1 MTYMNSSRF
10 SPPALPLPFPLF
22 PFLLL
27 HTTHPCFSQNPPG
40 RDCFSHNPCH
50 PSSSSSLSSL
60 PPLPPSLPPSPQPPA
75 SPLSVRCWAC
85 GRWTRSTPSRW
96 RTGRSCGTLRPI
108 SLSPYIP
115 TPSPSLVNRSFP
127 PDPILLHLPPPSVRC
142 WACAHWTR
150 STPSRWRTGRSCELP
165 RLIPPHPTSTAHSRS
180 PYFHGSFPLTL
191 LPRLIPPHPTATAH
205 SPSPYCHGSFPLTL
219 LPPPSPAPPPLQ
231 VLGVRPLDS
240 FDASKLA
247 HRKKLRNSAPFL
259 PSPCSPHS
267 PPPPPASP
275 APQVLGVRP
284 LDSFDAIKV
293 AHRKKLRDAEGKG
306 DEAEIERIDR
316 AYDAI
321 MMRQLTMR
329 KKGVTYGSLEV
340 SKDIKFA
347 DQTEFLPWLPRYEK
361 ADNKGI
367 LINAAVSAVM
377 AVWMLG
383 AQSTDWKILQFLLSF
398 YIFQLFMKLDPF
410 YPQNTCGGKIT
421 PHPQPPA
428 RGIPARRQFPE
439 RAPGNPWLH
448 VRREPFDFGLLPIPA
463 IASYKEASTETLKLL
478 RQRLID
484 ASLNSE
490 GASTTSP
497 TRDGSQEPRVT
508 CEAIESCLKLSKDQA
523 RLVLDT
529 LASVLPTGSE
539 DIDSLSD
546 ASPSDAAKIGT
557 DVDLLLL
564 FLFLQRYR
572 RVPNRSSRDAAVLA
586 DVWPQGPSP
595 FDSVSPTATSALQIK
610 TSLATRQRFQT
621 GHAEEEQQQLSFL
634 QKNLPSVLQLLA
646 EHGPD
651 AAGSGDGTEPGT
663 QVISIDKFEL
673 LGLFL
678 RVNRPGVSSLLLSQ
692 VAPFFAEADAAMP
705 PAPVPLSVAQDWL
718 GPRLCCTSDH
728 GPDLRPQSPS
738 RPAKVPADR
747 GGDSAASPT
756 KSGDTPM
763 GEGGAVAG
771 SGAGAGAEVQG
782 SPRGAAANGAM
793 TGGVLSRRVWAAA
806 GMTTV
811 DGVAKMSVL
820 KGETEVDSSCVRV
833 AHCHDSVIY
842 VLAPLKYASVI
853 GCSDSIVVLG
863 AVGKVVRVEACERL
877 TLIAPCARIRIA
889 NCREC
894 VFYLGCNSRPVIL
907 GDNHSLQ
914 IAPYNTFYP
923 RLDYHLAKVGVDPA
937 VNKWDMPL
945 ALGSLDAAAA
955 AGAAGAGTAA
965 GGAGGSAG
973 AGGGGAGGVEGEGAK
988 EGAAAAALDTAI
1000 LMPPEKF
1007 VPFVVSL
1014 VAFSCVQSPVLPPI
1028 HRLSALSV
1036 LSMPHTAILMPR
1048 EKFVPFVVSC
1058 LFLVSVPVFGK

>member
-1 MTYMNSSRF
+1 MLSFRF
-10 SPPALPLPFPLF
+10 GPCSLQYSDIRFFLKRGLSPFAQSQAFW
-22 PFLLL
+22 FLDY
-27 HTTHPCFSQNPPG
+27 S
-40 RDCFSHNPCH
+40 
-50 PSSSSSLSSL
+50 
-60 PPLPPSLPPSPQPPA
+60 
-75 SPLSVRCWAC
+75 
-85 GRWTRSTPSRW
+85 TRSKAIVSRVV
-96 RTGRSCGTLRPI
+96 
-108 SLSPYIP
+108 SLK
-115 TPSPSLVNRSFP
+115 R
-127 PDPILLHLPPPSVRC
+127 
-142 WACAHWTR
+142 
-150 STPSRWRTGRSCELP
+150 
-165 RLIPPHPTSTAHSRS
+165 
-180 PYFHGSFPLTL
+180 
-191 LPRLIPPHPTATAH
+191 
-205 SPSPYCHGSFPLTL
+205 
-219 LPPPSPAPPPLQ
+219 
-231 VLGVRPLDS
+231 DS
-240 FDASKLA
+240 FDRETKFRYSSTSVSLFS
-247 HRKKLRNSAPFL
+247 LRTVPLQCRSRSSVSRSHGLRITCNA
-259 PSPCSPHS
+259 
-267 PPPPPASP
+267 ASP
-275 APQVLGVRP
+275 GAQPAEDPYQVLGVRP
-284 LDSFDAIKV
+284 LDSFDAIKM

-329 KKGVTYGSLEV
+329 KQGVTFGSLEV

-347 DQTEFLPWLPRYEK
+347 DQTDFLPWRPRYEK
-361 ADNKGI
+361 ADNKSI

-377 AVWMLG
+377 AVWMVG

-410 YPQNTCGGKIT
+410 YPQNTEEGEKRWQRNGRRLTRAMGLVFGVIALASLVHTLVIKAYSLAGMYVPRALYT
-421 PHPQPPA
+421 FQETRSSLYPNAAERLHATHNLPQGA
-428 RGIPARRQFPE
+428 SLSALRQFLGALWAAESPRFSPKAPPCCG
-439 RAPGNPWLH
+439 RAGGILPL
-448 VRREPFDFGLLPIPA
+448 LLPRAVGVICCCAHPPLSS
-463 IASYKEASTETLKLL
+463 ASIFPNYLWRSDPISPNFGGSVAPYLIRPRLVPLALYFPSSTLV
-478 RQRLID
+478 R
-484 ASLNSE
+484 E
-490 GASTTSP
+490 GNHGGGIRARTGEPMAARASTTSP
-497 TRDGSQEPRVT
+497 TRDGAQEPRVT

-634 QKNLPSVLQLLA
+634 QKNLPAILQLLA
-646 EHGPD
+646 EHGSD
-651 AAGSGDGTEPGT
+651 AAGGSGDGTEPGT

-678 RVNRPGVSSLLLSQ
+678 RVNRPGVPSLLLSQ

-763 GEGGAVAG
+763 GEGGAAGG
-771 SGAGAGAEVQG
+771 SGGGAGGEVQI

-965 GGAGGSAG
+965 GAAGGT
-973 AGGGGAGGVEGEGAK
+973 GGGEAEGEK
-988 EGAAAAALDTAI
+988 EGGAAAALDSAI

-1007 VPFVVSL
+1007 VPFVVPFRTQQEQPGGGGASPLLQQATRANPFALPKTYLIALQHKTKTVESL
-1014 VAFSCVQSPVLPPI
+1014 RQTLKTAVLDEGRKRELTNVI
-1028 HRLSALSV
+1028 QAHFKEWLLTSGNIRQVYDLARLDRD
-1036 LSMPHTAILMPR
+1036 P
-1048 EKFVPFVVSC
+1048 
-1058 LFLVSVPVFGK
+1058 

>member
-1 MTYMNSSRF
+1 MASAAMSHGIRPAMTTTNCATASQLSSR
-10 SPPALPLPFPLF
+10 
-22 PFLLL
+22 
-27 HTTHPCFSQNPPG
+27 
-40 RDCFSHNPCH
+40 
-50 PSSSSSLSSL
+50 LSSATSVSL
-60 PPLPPSLPPSPQPPA
+60 FSLRTVPLQCRGRSSVSGSNRLRITCNAA
-75 SPLSVRCWAC
+75 SPGAQ
-85 GRWTRSTPSRW
+85 PAED
-96 RTGRSCGTLRPI
+96 
-108 SLSPYIP
+108 PY
-115 TPSPSLVNRSFP
+115 
-127 PDPILLHLPPPSVRC
+127 
-142 WACAHWTR
+142 
-150 STPSRWRTGRSCELP
+150 
-165 RLIPPHPTSTAHSRS
+165 
-180 PYFHGSFPLTL
+180 
-191 LPRLIPPHPTATAH
+191 
-205 SPSPYCHGSFPLTL
+205 
-219 LPPPSPAPPPLQ
+219 
-231 VLGVRPLDS
+231 
-240 FDASKLA
+240 
-247 HRKKLRNSAPFL
+247 
-259 PSPCSPHS
+259 
-267 PPPPPASP
+267 
-275 APQVLGVRP
+275 QVLGVRP

-410 YPQNTCGGKIT
+410 YPQNTEEGEKRWQRNGRRLTRALSLVFGVIALASLVHTLLIKAYSLAGMYVPRALYTFQETFITLFTSCGGKIT

-428 RGIPARRQFPE
+428 RGIPARRQFPGRRSGLPE
-439 RAPGNPWLH
+439 VRAFPQRPRTAAESSRH
-448 VRREPFDFGLLPIPA
+448 SS
-463 IASYKEASTETLKLL
+463 ASASASARDSVTQITLFPSSTLL
-478 RQRLID
+478 R
-484 ASLNSE
+484 E
-490 GASTTSP
+490 GELWRRHQSAHRG
-497 TRDGSQEPRVT
+497 TRGCT
-508 CEAIESCLKLSKDQA
+508 CDENQSCLKLSKDQA

-1007 VPFVVSL
+1007 VPFVVPFRTQQEQPGGGGGASPLLQQATRANPFALPKTYLIALQHKTKTVESL
-1014 VAFSCVQSPVLPPI
+1014 RQTLKTAVLDEGRKRELTNVI
-1028 HRLSALSV
+1028 QAHFKEWLLTSGNIRQVYDLARLDRD
-1036 LSMPHTAILMPR
+1036 P
-1048 EKFVPFVVSC
+1048 
-1058 LFLVSVPVFGK
+1058 

>member
-1 MTYMNSSRF
+1 MASAATSQAIRTAIAATNCATASQLSSR
-10 SPPALPLPFPLF
+10 
-22 PFLLL
+22 
-27 HTTHPCFSQNPPG
+27 
-40 RDCFSHNPCH
+40 
-50 PSSSSSLSSL
+50 LSSATNVSL
-60 PPLPPSLPPSPQPPA
+60 FSLRTVPLQCRSQSSVSGSNRLRITCNAA
-75 SPLSVRCWAC
+75 SPGAQ
-85 GRWTRSTPSRW
+85 PAED
-96 RTGRSCGTLRPI
+96 
-108 SLSPYIP
+108 PY
-115 TPSPSLVNRSFP
+115 
-127 PDPILLHLPPPSVRC
+127 
-142 WACAHWTR
+142 
-150 STPSRWRTGRSCELP
+150 
-165 RLIPPHPTSTAHSRS
+165 
-180 PYFHGSFPLTL
+180 
-191 LPRLIPPHPTATAH
+191 
-205 SPSPYCHGSFPLTL
+205 
-219 LPPPSPAPPPLQ
+219 
-231 VLGVRPLDS
+231 
-240 FDASKLA
+240 
-247 HRKKLRNSAPFL
+247 
-259 PSPCSPHS
+259 
-267 PPPPPASP
+267 
-275 APQVLGVRP
+275 QVLGVRP
-284 LDSFDAIKV
+284 LDSFDAIKL

-306 DEAEIERIDR
+306 DEAEIERIDK

-347 DQTEFLPWLPRYEK
+347 DQTNFLPWLPRYEK

-377 AVWMLG
+377 AVWMVG

-410 YPQNTCGGKIT
+410 YPQNTEEGEKRWQRNGRRLTRALSLVFGVIALASLVHTLLIKAYSLAGMYVPRALYTFQRGGKT
-421 PHPQPPA
+421 KPHPQPPA
-428 RGIPARRQFPE
+428 RGIPARRQF
-439 RAPGNPWLH
+439 
-448 VRREPFDFGLLPIPA
+448 
-463 IASYKEASTETLKLL
+463 
-478 RQRLID
+478 
-484 ASLNSE
+484 
-490 GASTTSP
+490 
-497 TRDGSQEPRVT
+497 
-508 CEAIESCLKLSKDQA
+508 
-523 RLVLDT
+523 

-634 QKNLPSVLQLLA
+634 QKNLPAVLQLLA
-646 EHGPD
+646 EHGSD

-973 AGGGGAGGVEGEGAK
+973 AGGASGVEGEGAK
-988 EGAAAAALDTAI
+988 EGAAAAALDSAI

-1007 VPFVVSL
+1007 VPFVVPFRTQQEQPGGGGGASPLLQQATRANPFALPKTYLIALQHKTKTVESL
-1014 VAFSCVQSPVLPPI
+1014 RQTLKTAVLDEGRKRELTNVIQAHFKEWLLSQCPPYLLYLLR
-1028 HRLSALSV
+1028 HFAS
-1036 LSMPHTAILMPR
+1036 
-1048 EKFVPFVVSC
+1048 
-1058 LFLVSVPVFGK
+1058 

>member
-1 MTYMNSSRF
+1 M
-10 SPPALPLPFPLF
+10 AE
-22 PFLLL
+22 
-27 HTTHPCFSQNPPG
+27 
-40 RDCFSHNPCH
+40 
-50 PSSSSSLSSL
+50 
-60 PPLPPSLPPSPQPPA
+60 A
-75 SPLSVRCWAC
+75 S
-85 GRWTRSTPSRW
+85 
-96 RTGRSCGTLRPI
+96 
-108 SLSPYIP
+108 
-115 TPSPSLVNRSFP
+115 
-127 PDPILLHLPPPSVRC
+127 
-142 WACAHWTR
+142 
-150 STPSRWRTGRSCELP
+150 
-165 RLIPPHPTSTAHSRS
+165 
-180 PYFHGSFPLTL
+180 
-191 LPRLIPPHPTATAH
+191 
-205 SPSPYCHGSFPLTL
+205 
-219 LPPPSPAPPPLQ
+219 
-231 VLGVRPLDS
+231 
-240 FDASKLA
+240 
-247 HRKKLRNSAPFL
+247 
-259 PSPCSPHS
+259 
-267 PPPPPASP
+267 
-275 APQVLGVRP
+275 
-284 LDSFDAIKV
+284 
-293 AHRKKLRDAEGKG
+293 
-306 DEAEIERIDR
+306 
-316 AYDAI
+316 
-321 MMRQLTMR
+321 
-329 KKGVTYGSLEV
+329 
-340 SKDIKFA
+340 
-347 DQTEFLPWLPRYEK
+347 
-361 ADNKGI
+361 
-367 LINAAVSAVM
+367 
-377 AVWMLG
+377 
-383 AQSTDWKILQFLLSF
+383 
-398 YIFQLFMKLDPF
+398 
-410 YPQNTCGGKIT
+410 
-421 PHPQPPA
+421 
-428 RGIPARRQFPE
+428 E

-539 DIDSLSD
+539 DIDSLSY

-634 QKNLPSVLQLLA
+634 QKNLPAVLQLLA
-646 EHGPD
+646 EHGSD

-678 RVNRPGVSSLLLSQ
+678 RVNRPGVASLLLSQ

-747 GGDSAASPT
+747 GGDTAASPT

-793 TGGVLSRRVWAAA
+793 TGGVLSRRVWVAA

-937 VNKWDMPL
+937 VNKWDLPL

-965 GGAGGSAG
+965 GGVSGAGGSAG
-973 AGGGGAGGVEGEGAK
+973 AGGGAGGAEGEGAK
-988 EGAAAAALDTAI
+988 EGAAAAAALDSAI

-1007 VPFVVSL
+1007 VPFVVPFRTQQEQPGGGGGASPLLQQATRANPFALPKTYLIALQHKTKTVESL
-1014 VAFSCVQSPVLPPI
+1014 RQTLKTAVLDEGRKRELTNNLSSKASFSTTKASCFVKQVSAKTVCSAEKKEENVTEQAGKI
-1028 HRLSALSV
+1028 ASALALAAIVSTGALAV
-1036 LSMPHTAILMPR
+1036 PEVALADVAGLTPCKDSKAFAKRQKNSIKKLKNRLKLYKDGSAPALALNATIERTERRFSFYGKSGLLCGTDGLPHLIVDGDFRHAGEFVSPGIVFLYIAGWIGWVGRSYLIKTKEGAKPTEKEIIIDVPLALSLLGRGATWPVAAWSEYRKGDLIVPADQITVSPR
-1048 EKFVPFVVSC
+1048 
-1058 LFLVSVPVFGK
+1058 

>member
-1 MTYMNSSRF
+1 MAE
-10 SPPALPLPFPLF
+10 AL
-22 PFLLL
+22 
-27 HTTHPCFSQNPPG
+27 
-40 RDCFSHNPCH
+40 
-50 PSSSSSLSSL
+50 
-60 PPLPPSLPPSPQPPA
+60 
-75 SPLSVRCWAC
+75 
-85 GRWTRSTPSRW
+85 
-96 RTGRSCGTLRPI
+96 
-108 SLSPYIP
+108 
-115 TPSPSLVNRSFP
+115 
-127 PDPILLHLPPPSVRC
+127 
-142 WACAHWTR
+142 
-150 STPSRWRTGRSCELP
+150 
-165 RLIPPHPTSTAHSRS
+165 
-180 PYFHGSFPLTL
+180 
-191 LPRLIPPHPTATAH
+191 
-205 SPSPYCHGSFPLTL
+205 
-219 LPPPSPAPPPLQ
+219 
-231 VLGVRPLDS
+231 
-240 FDASKLA
+240 
-247 HRKKLRNSAPFL
+247 
-259 PSPCSPHS
+259 
-267 PPPPPASP
+267 
-275 APQVLGVRP
+275 
-284 LDSFDAIKV
+284 
-293 AHRKKLRDAEGKG
+293 
-306 DEAEIERIDR
+306 
-316 AYDAI
+316 
-321 MMRQLTMR
+321 
-329 KKGVTYGSLEV
+329 
-340 SKDIKFA
+340 
-347 DQTEFLPWLPRYEK
+347 
-361 ADNKGI
+361 
-367 LINAAVSAVM
+367 
-377 AVWMLG
+377 
-383 AQSTDWKILQFLLSF
+383 
-398 YIFQLFMKLDPF
+398 
-410 YPQNTCGGKIT
+410 
-421 PHPQPPA
+421 
-428 RGIPARRQFPE
+428 E

-490 GASTTSP
+490 GPSSTSP

-508 CEAIESCLKLSKDQA
+508 CDAIESCLKLSKDQA

-546 ASPSDAAKIGT
+546 ASPSDAAKVGT

-634 QKNLPSVLQLLA
+634 QKNLPSILQLLA
-646 EHGPD
+646 EHG
-651 AAGSGDGTEPGT
+651 SEGDGTQPGT

-692 VAPFFAEADAAMP
+692 VAPFFAEADSAMP

-738 RPAKVPADR
+738 RPAKGPADR

-763 GEGGAVAG
+763 GEGGAAGG
-771 SGAGAGAEVQG
+771 SGAGAGGEVGG
-782 SPRGAAANGAM
+782 SPRGGSTNGPM

-820 KGETEVDSSCVRV
+820 KGENEVDSNCVRV

-937 VNKWDMPL
+937 VNKWDLPL

-955 AGAAGAGTAA
+955 AGAAGVGSA
-965 GGAGGSAG
+965 GGAGGSGSSAAG
-973 AGGGGAGGVEGEGAK
+973 AGTTAAEGEGAK
-988 EGAAAAALDTAI
+988 EGGAVGGAAGAGLDSAI

-1007 VPFVVSL
+1007 VPFVVPFRTQQEQTSGGGASPLLQQATRANPFALPKTYLIALQHKTKTVESL
-1014 VAFSCVQSPVLPPI
+1014 RQTLKTAVLDEGRKRELTNVI
-1028 HRLSALSV
+1028 QAHFKEWLLTSGNIRQVYDLARLDRD
-1036 LSMPHTAILMPR
+1036 P
-1048 EKFVPFVVSC
+1048 
-1058 LFLVSVPVFGK
+1058 

>member
-1 MTYMNSSRF
+1 MNVTKLLVPPQDGPLRSRSSVSGSNRLRITCN
-10 SPPALPLPFPLF
+10 A
-22 PFLLL
+22 
-27 HTTHPCFSQNPPG
+27 
-40 RDCFSHNPCH
+40 
-50 PSSSSSLSSL
+50 
-60 PPLPPSLPPSPQPPA
+60 A
-75 SPLSVRCWAC
+75 SPGAQ
-85 GRWTRSTPSRW
+85 PAED
-96 RTGRSCGTLRPI
+96 
-108 SLSPYIP
+108 PY
-115 TPSPSLVNRSFP
+115 
-127 PDPILLHLPPPSVRC
+127 
-142 WACAHWTR
+142 
-150 STPSRWRTGRSCELP
+150 
-165 RLIPPHPTSTAHSRS
+165 
-180 PYFHGSFPLTL
+180 
-191 LPRLIPPHPTATAH
+191 
-205 SPSPYCHGSFPLTL
+205 
-219 LPPPSPAPPPLQ
+219 
-231 VLGVRPLDS
+231 
-240 FDASKLA
+240 
-247 HRKKLRNSAPFL
+247 
-259 PSPCSPHS
+259 
-267 PPPPPASP
+267 
-275 APQVLGVRP
+275 QVLGVRP
-284 LDSFDAIKV
+284 LDSFDAIKM

-329 KKGVTYGSLEV
+329 KKGVTFGSLEV

-347 DQTEFLPWLPRYEK
+347 DQTNFLPWLPRYEK
-361 ADNKGI
+361 AENKSI

-377 AVWMLG
+377 AVWMVG

-410 YPQNTCGGKIT
+410 YPQNTEEGEKRWQRNG
-421 PHPQPPA
+421 
-428 RGIPARRQFPE
+428 RRLT
-439 RAPGNPWLH
+439 RAMGL
-448 VRREPFDFGLLPIPA
+448 VFGV
-463 IASYKEASTETLKLL
+463 IAL
-478 RQRLID
+478 
-484 ASLNSE
+484 ASLVHTLVIKAYSLAGMYVPRALYTFQETFITLFTSVSFHEERQVALSTLFSFFYISWGGEPWRRHQSAHRGTRGCTCDENR
-490 GASTTSP
+490 ASTTSP

-621 GHAEEEQQQLSFL
+621 GHAEEEQQQLTFL
-634 QKNLPSVLQLLA
+634 QKNLPAILQLLA
-646 EHGPD
+646 EHGSD
-651 AAGSGDGTEPGT
+651 AAGGSGDGTEPGT

-678 RVNRPGVSSLLLSQ
+678 RVNRPGVPSLLLSQ

-763 GEGGAVAG
+763 GEGGAAGG
-771 SGAGAGAEVQG
+771 SGAGAGGEVQV

-923 RLDYHLAKVGVDPA
+923 RLDYHLAKVG
-937 VNKWDMPL
+937 
-945 ALGSLDAAAA
+945 
-955 AGAAGAGTAA
+955 
-965 GGAGGSAG
+965 
-973 AGGGGAGGVEGEGAK
+973 
-988 EGAAAAALDTAI
+988 
-1000 LMPPEKF
+1000 F
-1007 VPFVVSL
+1007 VPFVVPFRTQQEQPGGGGASPLLQQATRANPFALPKTYLIALQHKTKTVESL
-1014 VAFSCVQSPVLPPI
+1014 RQTLKTAVLDEGRKRELTNVI
-1028 HRLSALSV
+1028 QAHFKEWLLTSGNIRQVYDLARLDRD
-1036 LSMPHTAILMPR
+1036 P
-1048 EKFVPFVVSC
+1048 
-1058 LFLVSVPVFGK
+1058 

>member
-1 MTYMNSSRF
+1 MTTTNCATASQLSSR
-10 SPPALPLPFPLF
+10 
-22 PFLLL
+22 
-27 HTTHPCFSQNPPG
+27 
-40 RDCFSHNPCH
+40 
-50 PSSSSSLSSL
+50 LSSATSVSL
-60 PPLPPSLPPSPQPPA
+60 FSLRTVPLQCRGRSSVSGSNRLRITCNAA
-75 SPLSVRCWAC
+75 SPGAQ
-85 GRWTRSTPSRW
+85 PAED
-96 RTGRSCGTLRPI
+96 
-108 SLSPYIP
+108 PY
-115 TPSPSLVNRSFP
+115 
-127 PDPILLHLPPPSVRC
+127 
-142 WACAHWTR
+142 
-150 STPSRWRTGRSCELP
+150 
-165 RLIPPHPTSTAHSRS
+165 
-180 PYFHGSFPLTL
+180 
-191 LPRLIPPHPTATAH
+191 
-205 SPSPYCHGSFPLTL
+205 
-219 LPPPSPAPPPLQ
+219 
-231 VLGVRPLDS
+231 
-240 FDASKLA
+240 
-247 HRKKLRNSAPFL
+247 
-259 PSPCSPHS
+259 
-267 PPPPPASP
+267 
-275 APQVLGVRP
+275 QVLGVRP

-410 YPQNTCGGKIT
+410 YPQNTEEGEKRWQRNGRRLTRALSLVFGVIALASLVHTLLIKAYSLAGMYVPRALYTFQETFITLSSELTHPTSPYHPAHPSLTRWPSFQCGGKIT

-439 RAPGNPWLH
+439 RQVTQITLFP
-448 VRREPFDFGLLPIPA
+448 
-463 IASYKEASTETLKLL
+463 SSTLL
-478 RQRLID
+478 R
-484 ASLNSE
+484 E
-490 GASTTSP
+490 GELWRRHQSAHRGTH
-497 TRDGSQEPRVT
+497 
-508 CEAIESCLKLSKDQA
+508 
-523 RLVLDT
+523 T

-1048 EKFVPFVVSC
+1048 EKFVPFVV
-1058 LFLVSVPVFGK
+1058 LVQYLLLQQATRANPFALPKTYLIALQHKTKTVESLRQTLKTAVLDEGRKRELTNVIQAHFKEWLLTSGNIRQVYDLARLDRDP

>member
-1 MTYMNSSRF
+1 MASAATSQAIRTAIAATNCATASQLSSR
-10 SPPALPLPFPLF
+10 
-22 PFLLL
+22 
-27 HTTHPCFSQNPPG
+27 
-40 RDCFSHNPCH
+40 
-50 PSSSSSLSSL
+50 LSSATNVSL
-60 PPLPPSLPPSPQPPA
+60 FSLRTVPLQCRSQSSVSGSNRLRITCNAA
-75 SPLSVRCWAC
+75 SPGAQ
-85 GRWTRSTPSRW
+85 PAED
-96 RTGRSCGTLRPI
+96 
-108 SLSPYIP
+108 PY
-115 TPSPSLVNRSFP
+115 
-127 PDPILLHLPPPSVRC
+127 
-142 WACAHWTR
+142 
-150 STPSRWRTGRSCELP
+150 
-165 RLIPPHPTSTAHSRS
+165 
-180 PYFHGSFPLTL
+180 
-191 LPRLIPPHPTATAH
+191 
-205 SPSPYCHGSFPLTL
+205 
-219 LPPPSPAPPPLQ
+219 
-231 VLGVRPLDS
+231 
-240 FDASKLA
+240 
-247 HRKKLRNSAPFL
+247 
-259 PSPCSPHS
+259 
-267 PPPPPASP
+267 
-275 APQVLGVRP
+275 QVLGVRP
-284 LDSFDAIKV
+284 LDSFDAIKL

-321 MMRQLTMR
+321 MMRQLTYAQEGSDIWVPR
-329 KKGVTYGSLEV
+329 GGVDGGVAEHGLEDPAVEMPEENPSSSSSL
-340 SKDIKFA
+340 SS
-347 DQTEFLPWLPRYEK
+347 T
-361 ADNKGI
+361 
-367 LINAAVSAVM
+367 
-377 AVWMLG
+377 AVWMVG

-410 YPQNTCGGKIT
+410 YPQNTEEGEKRWQRNGRRLTRALSLVFGVIALASLGGGT
-421 PHPQPPA
+421 MA
-428 RGIPARRQFPE
+428 EALE

-484 ASLNSE
+484 ASSNSE

-634 QKNLPSVLQLLA
+634 QKNLPAVLQLLA
-646 EHGPD
+646 EHGSD

-973 AGGGGAGGVEGEGAK
+973 AGGASGVEGEGAK
-988 EGAAAAALDTAI
+988 EGAAAAALDSAI

-1014 VAFSCVQSPVLPPI
+1014 MFRFGRSRSSQAEGEVPVHYCSRPRSFLVWDGNQAYHIPTPPLLPS
-1028 HRLSALSV
+1028 HQ
-1036 LSMPHTAILMPR
+1036 
-1048 EKFVPFVVSC
+1048 VPFRTQQEQPGGGGGASPLLQQATRANPFALPKTYLIALQHKTKTVESLRQTLKTAVLDEGRKRELTNVIQAHFKEWLLTSGNIRQVYD
-1058 LFLVSVPVFGK
+1058 LARLDRDP

>member
-1 MTYMNSSRF
+1 MTATNCATASQLSSR
-10 SPPALPLPFPLF
+10 
-22 PFLLL
+22 
-27 HTTHPCFSQNPPG
+27 
-40 RDCFSHNPCH
+40 
-50 PSSSSSLSSL
+50 LSSATSVSL
-60 PPLPPSLPPSPQPPA
+60 FSLRTVPLQCRGRSSVSGSNRLRITCNAA
-75 SPLSVRCWAC
+75 SPGAQ
-85 GRWTRSTPSRW
+85 PAED
-96 RTGRSCGTLRPI
+96 
-108 SLSPYIP
+108 PY
-115 TPSPSLVNRSFP
+115 
-127 PDPILLHLPPPSVRC
+127 
-142 WACAHWTR
+142 
-150 STPSRWRTGRSCELP
+150 
-165 RLIPPHPTSTAHSRS
+165 
-180 PYFHGSFPLTL
+180 
-191 LPRLIPPHPTATAH
+191 
-205 SPSPYCHGSFPLTL
+205 
-219 LPPPSPAPPPLQ
+219 
-231 VLGVRPLDS
+231 
-240 FDASKLA
+240 
-247 HRKKLRNSAPFL
+247 
-259 PSPCSPHS
+259 
-267 PPPPPASP
+267 
-275 APQVLGVRP
+275 QVLGVRP

-377 AVWMLG
+377 AVWMVG

-410 YPQNTCGGKIT
+410 YPQNTGGGT
-421 PHPQPPA
+421 MA
-428 RGIPARRQFPE
+428 EASE

-811 DGVAKMSVL
+811 DGVAKIDVAMPVDGVAKMSVL

-842 VLAPLKYASVI
+842 VLVPLNDPQPNPSSPAFPPTSCSAPPPQVAHCHDSVIYVLAPL
-853 GCSDSIVVLG
+853 
-863 AVGKVVRVEACERL
+863 
-877 TLIAPCARIRIA
+877 T
-889 NCREC
+889 
-894 VFYLGCNSRPVIL
+894 
-907 GDNHSLQ
+907 
-914 IAPYNTFYP
+914 
-923 RLDYHLAKVGVDPA
+923 
-937 VNKWDMPL
+937 
-945 ALGSLDAAAA
+945 
-955 AGAAGAGTAA
+955 
-965 GGAGGSAG
+965 
-973 AGGGGAGGVEGEGAK
+973 
-988 EGAAAAALDTAI
+988 
-1000 LMPPEKF
+1000 
-1007 VPFVVSL
+1007 
-1014 VAFSCVQSPVLPPI
+1014 LPP
-1028 HRLSALSV
+1028 LPLPPSPPPSAV
-1036 LSMPHTAILMPR
+1036 ARRRRT
-1048 EKFVPFVVSC
+1048 VTTV
-1058 LFLVSVPVFGK
+1058 

>member
-1 MTYMNSSRF
+1 M
-10 SPPALPLPFPLF
+10 
-22 PFLLL
+22 FLLL
-27 HTTHPCFSQNPPG
+27 YVSNGAFERMRQDAIGSNRLRITCNA
-40 RDCFSHNPCH
+40 
-50 PSSSSSLSSL
+50 
-60 PPLPPSLPPSPQPPA
+60 A
-75 SPLSVRCWAC
+75 SPGAQ
-85 GRWTRSTPSRW
+85 PAED
-96 RTGRSCGTLRPI
+96 
-108 SLSPYIP
+108 PY
-115 TPSPSLVNRSFP
+115 
-127 PDPILLHLPPPSVRC
+127 
-142 WACAHWTR
+142 
-150 STPSRWRTGRSCELP
+150 
-165 RLIPPHPTSTAHSRS
+165 
-180 PYFHGSFPLTL
+180 
-191 LPRLIPPHPTATAH
+191 
-205 SPSPYCHGSFPLTL
+205 
-219 LPPPSPAPPPLQ
+219 
-231 VLGVRPLDS
+231 
-240 FDASKLA
+240 
-247 HRKKLRNSAPFL
+247 
-259 PSPCSPHS
+259 
-267 PPPPPASP
+267 
-275 APQVLGVRP
+275 QVLGVRP
-284 LDSFDAIKV
+284 LDSFDAIKL

-347 DQTEFLPWLPRYEK
+347 DQTDFLPWLPRYEK

-377 AVWMLG
+377 AVWMVG

-410 YPQNTCGGKIT
+410 YPQNTEEGEKRWQRNGRRLTRALSLVFGVIALASLVHTLLIKAYSLAGMYVPRALYTFQSGGKT
-421 PHPQPPA
+421 KPHPQPPA
-428 RGIPARRQFPE
+428 RGIPARRQFP
-439 RAPGNPWLH
+439 
-448 VRREPFDFGLLPIPA
+448 
-463 IASYKEASTETLKLL
+463 
-478 RQRLID
+478 
-484 ASLNSE
+484 
-490 GASTTSP
+490 
-497 TRDGSQEPRVT
+497 
-508 CEAIESCLKLSKDQA
+508 
-523 RLVLDT
+523 
-529 LASVLPTGSE
+529 ASVLPTGSE

-634 QKNLPSVLQLLA
+634 QKNLPAVLQLLA
-646 EHGPD
+646 EHGSD

-756 KSGDTPM
+756 KNGDTPM

-973 AGGGGAGGVEGEGAK
+973 AGGASGVEGEGAK
-988 EGAAAAALDTAI
+988 EGAAAAALDSAI

-1007 VPFVVSL
+1007 VPFVVPFRTQQEQPGGGGGASPLLQQATRANPFALPKTYLIALQHKTKTVESL
-1014 VAFSCVQSPVLPPI
+1014 RQTLKTAVLDEGRKRELTNVIQAHFKEWLLSQCPPYLLYLLR
-1028 HRLSALSV
+1028 HFAS
-1036 LSMPHTAILMPR
+1036 
-1048 EKFVPFVVSC
+1048 
-1058 LFLVSVPVFGK
+1058 